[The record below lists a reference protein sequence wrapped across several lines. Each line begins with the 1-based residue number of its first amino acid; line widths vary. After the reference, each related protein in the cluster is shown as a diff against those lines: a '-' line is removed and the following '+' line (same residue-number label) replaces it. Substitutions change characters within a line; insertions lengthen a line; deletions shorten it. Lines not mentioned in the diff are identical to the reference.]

1 MPTHPTFS
9 KAHRLLFGTYALAT
23 TTSSFGDL
31 LTNLHRGFHVVTAT
45 LQLAKGTFAS
55 HLALE
60 VLDGT
65 LDAFVSNLDLERPAL
80 Y

>member
-1 MPTHPTFS
+1 M
-9 KAHRLLFGTYALAT
+9 AAALE
-23 TTSSFGDL
+23 
-31 LTNLHRGFHVVTAT
+31 
-45 LQLAKGTFAS
+45 LAQGAFTS

-65 LDAFVSNLDLERPAL
+65 LNTFVSNLDLKRPAL